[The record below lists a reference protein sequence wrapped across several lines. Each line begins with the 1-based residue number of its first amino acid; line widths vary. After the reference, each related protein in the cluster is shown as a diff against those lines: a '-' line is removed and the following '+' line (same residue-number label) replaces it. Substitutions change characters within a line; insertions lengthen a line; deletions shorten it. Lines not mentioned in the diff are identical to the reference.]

1 MFTCISSEP
10 FARLE
15 ERSYEQ
21 KIRKREFCQEVSMF
35 NPMFPFDEN
44 FLTQAEAKRKVVY
57 LAGRHPA
64 MKDESSLLKA
74 AKRLDQEALGAIFD
88 LYAPSLYKYGLRLCH
103 DPIEADNIVGDVFA
117 QLLEQLAAG
126 QGPLTNLRSYLYQ
139 IAYHCV
145 VNRVRHDRRF
155 TTLEVV
161 TAAPGNLTATSPST
175 QAKVEERV
183 LMDALVATL
192 NNELTDDQR
201 HVIIL
206 RFLEDFSLRE
216 TAAIIGKNVN
226 NIKVIQNRAIARLRK
241 SLDLHLDKDE
251 QDQEIEKD

>member
-1 MFTCISSEP
+1 
-10 FARLE
+10 
-15 ERSYEQ
+15 
-21 KIRKREFCQEVSMF
+21 
-35 NPMFPFDEN
+35 
-44 FLTQAEAKRKVVY
+44 
-57 LAGRHPA
+57 

-74 AKRLDQEALGAIFD
+74 AKRLDQEALTAIFD
-88 LYAPSLYKYGLRLCH
+88 LYAPALYKYGLRLCH

-139 IAYHCV
+139 IAYHSV
-145 VNRVRHDRRF
+145 INRVRHDRRF

-161 TAAPGNLTATSPST
+161 TAAPGRLSSVST
-175 QAKVEERV
+175 QSTVEERV
-183 LMDALVATL
+183 LMDALVSTL

-216 TAAIIGKNVN
+216 TAAIIGKTVN

-241 SLDLHLDKDE
+241 SLDLHLDKDS
-251 QDQEIEKD
+251 